1 MKQGASRSASQAGI
15 LLLNSHFRPVH
26 YNAEAVNILGYPKK
40 SHDAPSLD
48 PVLAE
53 MQLMNLNKPA
63 TSLVPTVFEFT
74 SGRRRYL
81 CRAFHLDAT
90 VGIDGRVQP
99 RLVVILERDM
109 RNDSRQAADTTR
121 WAEEFQLTNRE
132 CETVKLLL
140 QGLTSKEIAVKMSI
154 SPNTVKAFLKLAM
167 AKVGASNRT
176 ALVARLFDMASLVAL
191 AVRPDEFGLF

>member
-1 MKQGASRSASQAGI
+1 MRQGASRSASQAGI
-15 LLLNSHFRPVH
+15 LLLNSNFRPVH
-26 YNAEAVNILGYPKK
+26 YNAEAVSILGYPKTTRETL
-40 SHDAPSLD
+40 SLD

-63 TSLVPTVFEFT
+63 TALVPAVFEFI

-81 CRAFHLDAT
+81 CRAFHLDANGG
-90 VGIDGRVQP
+90 VDGRVQP
-99 RLVVILERDM
+99 RLVLILERDT
-109 RNDSRQAADTTR
+109 RKDSRQPADTTR

-176 ALVARLFDMASLVAL
+176 ALVARLFDMASLITL
-191 AVRPDEFGLF
+191 LVRPDELGLF